1 MSAILKDATVDFEK
15 QFKFRP
21 MHMTDLDEV
30 MRIEP
35 QIYSHPWTRGNFVDS
50 LHSGYSAWVLQN
62 KDEIVGYSLLMMI
75 MDEAHLLNLSVARA
89 YQKQGLGRY
98 LLEYMMQI
106 ARNHHALN
114 MFLEV
119 RTSNISAIA
128 LYENVG
134 FNEMAIR
141 RNYYPAKSGR
151 EDAILMGMAL

>member
-1 MSAILKDATVDFEK
+1 MNAILKDSTVDFEK

-21 MHMTDLDEV
+21 MHTTDLDEV

-35 QIYSHPWTRGNFVDS
+35 QIYSHPWTRGNFLDS
-50 LHSGYSAWVLQN
+50 LRSGYSAWILQ
-62 KDEIVGYSLLMMI
+62 KSDEIVGYSLLMMI
-75 MDEAHLLNLSVARA
+75 MDEAHLLNLSIAKN

-98 LLEYMMQI
+98 LLEHMMQM
-106 ARNHHALN
+106 ARNHKALN

-119 RTSNISAIA
+119 RTSNIPAIA

-151 EDAILMGMAL
+151 EDAILMGVAL